1 MASFSADTLNSAKHD
16 QQGESF
22 SYCSC
27 FIMPIIALF
36 THILLKKDIKH
47 HIKEAALFLNEQR
60 NRITRIEQHL
70 LDATRDIL
78 PFESKCMTLAELLQ
92 SCVSLQ
98 QANVEFMKRLDEKMC
113 REYAG
118 YSSVLTNNPKC
129 LVSQQQQ
136 QQQEPTCR
144 VLVEMAT
151 PSWQP
156 LEQVVETDNET
167 DATTT
172 PGSSAFLSPPLSATS
187 QPQQGGTPVT
197 PSLDHLQLRYVIL
210 V

>member
-1 MASFSADTLNSAKHD
+1 
-16 QQGESF
+16 
-22 SYCSC
+22 
-27 FIMPIIALF
+27 
-36 THILLKKDIKH
+36 
-47 HIKEAALFLNEQR
+47 
-60 NRITRIEQHL
+60 
-70 LDATRDIL
+70 
-78 PFESKCMTLAELLQ
+78 MTLAELLQ

-210 V
+210 VWLDDLFILYNLWLFLYVKVPTRRQSCIKKHLWRNKKILSLVQMISLVLLPNDTAWMPLKPGEHTGIALEQRWKSYLS

>member
-1 MASFSADTLNSAKHD
+1 
-16 QQGESF
+16 
-22 SYCSC
+22 
-27 FIMPIIALF
+27 
-36 THILLKKDIKH
+36 
-47 HIKEAALFLNEQR
+47 LFLNEQR
-60 NRITRIEQHL
+60 NRITRVEQQL

-98 QANVEFMKRLDEKMC
+98 QANVEFMKRLDDKLC
-113 REYAG
+113 REYTG

-129 LVSQQQQ
+129 LVKQHQE
-136 QQQEPTCR
+136 EPTRR
-144 VLVEMAT
+144 VVVEMAT

-172 PGSSAFLSPPLSATS
+172 PGSSAFLSPPLSDTS
-187 QPQQGGTPVT
+187 QQPQQGGTPVT
-197 PSLDHLQLRYVIL
+197 PSLDHLHLRYAIL